1 MEMPIRAIRAIA
13 TLWASAAKLKQ
24 DRLHLLMEAKGWLSL
39 SLTPESPR
47 QGDHSFDGLGNELG
61 LAWVGPPLSM
71 GARGGKSKGPS
82 LAKGKCSSL
91 S

>member
-1 MEMPIRAIRAIA
+1 MPIRAIRAIA

-47 QGDHSFDGLGNELG
+47 QGDHSFDGLGNEVG
-61 LAWVGPPLSM
+61 LAWLAFNGSK
-71 GARGGKSKGPS
+71 GGKRQG
-82 LAKGKCSSL
+82 G
-91 S
+91 